1 MGAQFDMGRRKVNAS
16 LAKSLAAAA
25 DSNARAWLICDFINR
40 HGNTYYDSTVTQ
52 KEHALQTATLALEED
67 ANSSL
72 IIAALLHDVGHLLLN
87 ENADNTSFLKK
98 DLRHQNVVKR
108 VLNPYVSK
116 AVTCP
121 IALHVAAKRYL
132 CSTDPSYYSKLS
144 PKTKQSLAIQGA
156 AMTPTELARFERG
169 AYFKPAVRLRRWD
182 DAAKEPKKTTPDLA
196 FFLPRLELELERA
209 FKPM

>member
-1 MGAQFDMGRRKVNAS
+1 MGRRKVNAS

-40 HGNTYYDSTVTQ
+40 HGNTYYDSAVTQ
-52 KEHALQTATLALEED
+52 KEHALQTATLALEEG

-72 IIAALLHDVGHLLLN
+72 IIAALLHDVGHLLLS
-87 ENADNTSFLKK
+87 ENTDNPSFLKK

-132 CSTDPSYYSKLS
+132 CSTDP
-144 PKTKQSLAIQGA
+144 
-156 AMTPTELARFERG
+156 RFERG
-169 AYFKPAVRLRRWD
+169 DYFKAAVRLRRWD

>member
-1 MGAQFDMGRRKVNAS
+1 MQTILFSEKGSSASKRREAGPNPCVKA
-16 LAKSLAAAA
+16 
-25 DSNARAWLICDFINR
+25 
-40 HGNTYYDSTVTQ
+40 
-52 KEHALQTATLALEED
+52 
-67 ANSSL
+67 
-72 IIAALLHDVGHLLLN
+72 IAA
-87 ENADNTSFLKK
+87 
-98 DLRHQNVVKR
+98 
-108 VLNPYVSK
+108 
-116 AVTCP
+116 P

-169 AYFKPAVRLRRWD
+169 AYFKSAVRLRRWD